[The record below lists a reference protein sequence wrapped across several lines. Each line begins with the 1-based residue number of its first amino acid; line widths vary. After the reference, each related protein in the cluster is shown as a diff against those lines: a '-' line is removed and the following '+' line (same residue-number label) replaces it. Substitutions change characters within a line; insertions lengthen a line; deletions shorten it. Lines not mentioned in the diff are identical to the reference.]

1 MKEYKLKIIS
11 TFISMT
17 LNSDSVFYSRKI
29 INKYVTINK
38 EVNTYKNKKKKN
50 IKSNIIYKI

>member
-17 LNSDSVFYSRKI
+17 LSSDSVFYSRKI
-29 INKYVTINK
+29 INI
-38 EVNTYKNKKKKN
+38 
-50 IKSNIIYKI
+50 

>member
-17 LNSDSVFYSRKI
+17 LSSDSVFYSRKI
-29 INKYVTINK
+29 INKYITINK
-38 EVNTYKNKKKKN
+38 EVDTYKNKKRT
-50 IKSNIIYKI
+50 